1 MKKRY
6 TIIGIIFCIAAGT
19 LLHFAYEWS
28 GENTAVGIF
37 SAVNEGIWE
46 HLKLLFYPV
55 LIFSVFEY
63 FAYAKSISAF
73 VPARLIGTL
82 LGMFFIVAAFYTY
95 SGIIGK
101 NYGVVNI
108 IIFVLSVFI
117 TFIYTAIAVKTK
129 PKSAA
134 VCTTISVLV
143 VVLFIILFTAFTF
156 NPPHINLF
164 ADPVNG
170 TYGM

>member
-63 FAYAKSISAF
+63 FAYAKNIPAF
-73 VPARLIGTL
+73 VPSRLMGTL
-82 LGMFFIVAAFYTY
+82 LGMFFTVAAFYTY

-117 TFIYTAIAVKTK
+117 TFIYTSIAVKTK

-134 VCTTISVLV
+134 ICTTISVLV
-143 VVLFIILFTAFTF
+143 IVLLIILFTVFTF

-164 ADPVNG
+164 ADPISG
-170 TYGM
+170 SYGI

>member
-82 LGMFFIVAAFYTY
+82 LG
-95 SGIIGK
+95 
-101 NYGVVNI
+101 VVNI